1 MHNKQR
7 SFDTCPLDVLLCLSV
22 HQSHWKELYLNE
34 REAIFNVRYFHLRAT
49 KKSKTKFRYK
59 NKHKQWNR
67 FKHHKKKKKQQYTV
81 KIFSVEI
88 CMAHQH
94 RSILIN
100 LDVLPQRLLVYQQ
113 SNDNQEM
120 TRIYSQMIPL
130 VSSRKKKQHGQ
141 LFWKW

>member
-1 MHNKQR
+1 
-7 SFDTCPLDVLLCLSV
+7 
-22 HQSHWKELYLNE
+22 
-34 REAIFNVRYFHLRAT
+34 
-49 KKSKTKFRYK
+49 
-59 NKHKQWNR
+59 
-67 FKHHKKKKKQQYTV
+67 
-81 KIFSVEI
+81 
-88 CMAHQH
+88 MAHQH

-141 LFWKW
+141 LF